1 MNSRNFI
8 NEKWIK
14 ASIAGTFWA
23 ASEIVLGSFLHNLKI
38 PFSGNLLTAIG
49 IILLISISYSWNE
62 KGLFWRAGLICAIMK
77 TLSPSAVIFGPMIAI
92 FSQGL
97 LLETFTRIF
106 GRNLAGY
113 TLGGIFAMSWNLFQK
128 IINYI
133 IFYGHNIIEIY
144 KSLVKYAQNQLN
156 LFFETLWFPLLILLA
171 LYSLFGLLAAVIGI
185 KAGRAIKAKNRNL
198 KEYQHLSQINQK
210 WDTKKPDFNYSI
222 VWLIINL
229 ILISTGLLLINY
241 TAWPFWSLSTIIL
254 VSIWLVRYKRALRK
268 LTQSKF
274 WIYFFVITMAA
285 AFVFTKIQSMSL
297 DSGLLIGL
305 QMNFRAVVI
314 IIGFSV
320 LGTELYNPNIR
331 NFFLKSSFKQLPI
344 ALELAFSSLPATIS
358 SLPDVK
364 IIVKKPVTILHQLV
378 AQAEW
383 RLTEVKEQMNFTQKV
398 FILTGSIGQ
407 GKTTFIQN
415 IVKNFQSK
423 GITVGGIYSP
433 RVMQDKTTIGY
444 DIIDINTNEREVFLR
459 QSSLDNRI
467 KIGRFNIHLQGLQK
481 GIKTLKSSIDTN
493 TQIVIIDEVGKL
505 ELDNNGWASG
515 IDELIKNA
523 QNHLLLVIRDRYIEQ
538 IIDKWEINNYQ
549 VFDIKENTFTSINN
563 TIHRSII
570 QPN

>member
-1 MNSRNFI
+1 MNSRNII

-38 PFSGNLLTAIG
+38 PFSGNILTAIG
-49 IILLISISYSWNE
+49 IILLSSISYNWKE

-97 LLETFTRIF
+97 LLETFTRIL
-106 GRNLAGY
+106 GRTLAGY
-113 TLGGIFAMSWNLFQK
+113 TLGGMFAMSWNLFQK

-198 KEYQHLSQINQK
+198 KEYQHLSQANKK

-229 ILISTGLLLINY
+229 ILISTDLLLINY
-241 TAWPFWSLSTIIL
+241 TAWPFWSLSTITL

-285 AFVFTKIQSMSL
+285 AFVFTKIQSMRL

-305 QMNFRAVVI
+305 QMNFRAVII

-320 LGTELYNPNIR
+320 LGTELYNPKIR
-331 NFFLKSSFKQLPI
+331 NFFLKSSFKQLPM
-344 ALELAFSSLPATIS
+344 AMELAFSSLPATIS
-358 SLPDVK
+358 SMPDVR
-364 IIVKKPVTILHQLV
+364 IILKKPVTILNQM
-378 AQAEW
+378 ATQAEW
-383 RLTEVKEQMNFTQKV
+383 KLAEVKEQMNFK
-398 FILTGSIGQ
+398 
-407 GKTTFIQN
+407 
-415 IVKNFQSK
+415 
-423 GITVGGIYSP
+423 
-433 RVMQDKTTIGY
+433 
-444 DIIDINTNEREVFLR
+444 
-459 QSSLDNRI
+459 
-467 KIGRFNIHLQGLQK
+467 H
-481 GIKTLKSSIDTN
+481 
-493 TQIVIIDEVGKL
+493 
-505 ELDNNGWASG
+505 
-515 IDELIKNA
+515 
-523 QNHLLLVIRDRYIEQ
+523 
-538 IIDKWEINNYQ
+538 
-549 VFDIKENTFTSINN
+549 
-563 TIHRSII
+563 
-570 QPN
+570 